1 MLRALMGLDAFQSRF
16 VEADVGPVM
25 LSGGP
30 GVGKTRSVVARAVQL
45 MVLGVRPDD
54 VALLTPHDHLV
65 PLLKAELEG
74 IPQRF
79 RQRRPLLERQE
90 GDIDQLRRAVQLGTQ
105 IFVGTPYQYAH
116 RLLREHDAGP
126 STVWTDDDA
135 IGVIHDLER
144 RLPQD
149 YGIAYEPGRGT
160 ARRFFRWQGEV
171 KLLHPVNPAPPIPV
185 EGWREL
191 YHAYDQERNQ
201 QQACDRYDL
210 LAEAK
215 RVVDGL
221 NADRQHYAA
230 RQRPHFVVDDFQ
242 DIPEAAFWLLDVL
255 CGRQQSLSVAVDP
268 GQPVEGD
275 RPFRA
280 REVFLGTYLRA
291 PEYRL
296 VVSRR
301 STQSV
306 TNAVERI
313 ALHGRPEALPPYP
326 GYVGQAE
333 RAPAVRLFVLSG
345 RRNLETANVIRL
357 VELSLDNGGAY
368 SEIAVIC
375 LDAGQA
381 APLAAAFWARDVPHS
396 IDPALANTSR
406 YLSTHGSAAPVPWV
420 RQVICALRLFANPFD
435 RAAFRDAVSMG
446 LAPGRA
452 SLNED
457 EFAQVAQLS
466 RERNLDLVTA
476 ARYLVQPIDNRRR
489 LYRILTPLL
498 NLHSALEQ
506 TAGKAAAPGTLRDF
520 VEAATRIVAE
530 LRPDLPTPRDEARV
544 RQLLLLGDRHRVP
557 RGQEVAQ
564 ALHTFLDRFS
574 PGLHSIGSP
583 LQDGGFAEPDDR
595 VTITTAE
602 GAYGRWW
609 QHVIVLARVNPASGR
624 SPARQLFRAASAAG
638 SRLDIIVPP
647 LTTAGSDEAT
657 ADSMREILGNAA
669 RVINLDRRQFEE
681 FYQEW

>member
-30 GVGKTRSVVARAVQL
+30 GVGKTRSVVSRTVQL

-79 RQRRPLLERQE
+79 QRRRPLLEREE
-90 GDIDQLRRAVQLGTQ
+90 GDIDQLQRAVQLGTQ

-116 RLLREHDAGP
+116 RLLRDHDAGP

-135 IGVIHDLER
+135 IGVIHELER
-144 RLPQD
+144 KLPQA

-160 ARRFFRWQGEV
+160 ARRFYHWQGEV
-171 KLLHPVNPAPPIPV
+171 KLLPAVNPAPPIPV
-185 EGWREL
+185 QGWRQL
-191 YHAYDQERNQ
+191 YSSYVEERTLQ
-201 QQACDRYDL
+201 SACDRYDL
-210 LAEAK
+210 LADA
-215 RVVDGL
+215 RGVADRL
-221 NADRQHYAA
+221 NADRHHYAA

-242 DIPEAAFWLLDVL
+242 DIPKAAFWLLDVL

-275 RPFRA
+275 RSFQA

-296 VVSRR
+296 MASRR

-313 ALHGRPEALPPYP
+313 ALHDRPEAPRPYQ

-333 RAPAVRLFVLSG
+333 RAPAVRLHVLTG
-345 RRNLETANVIRL
+345 RRNLETAIVIRL
-357 VELSLDNGGAY
+357 IELSLDNGGAY
-368 SEIAVIC
+368 SEMAVIC

-396 IDPALANTSR
+396 IDPALSNSSR

-420 RQVICALRLFANPFD
+420 RQVISALRLFVNPFD
-435 RAAFRDAVSMG
+435 RVAFMDVVSMG

-452 SLNED
+452 SLREN
-457 EFAQVAQLS
+457 EFAQVTQLS

-476 ARYLVQPIDNRRR
+476 ARRLIQPIDKRRR

-498 NLHSALEQ
+498 NLHAR
-506 TAGKAAAPGTLRDF
+506 TGTSGRGGRGTRDT
-520 VEAATRIVAE
+520 EE
-530 LRPDLPTPRDEARV
+530 LCGGCHSDSGRAEARPS
-544 RQLLLLGDRHRVP
+544 D
-557 RGQEVAQ
+557 
-564 ALHTFLDRFS
+564 
-574 PGLHSIGSP
+574 
-583 LQDGGFAEPDDR
+583 
-595 VTITTAE
+595 
-602 GAYGRWW
+602 
-609 QHVIVLARVNPASGR
+609 
-624 SPARQLFRAASAAG
+624 SAG
-638 SRLDIIVPP
+638 
-647 LTTAGSDEAT
+647 
-657 ADSMREILGNAA
+657 
-669 RVINLDRRQFEE
+669 
-681 FYQEW
+681 